1 MLQGDQALAEQVVT
15 ELSSNP
21 VTTFVALI
29 VKEAEKAG
37 EPGPD
42 PKQDRREPAGGRE
55 IPVDDQVCR

>member
-21 VTTFVALI
+21 VTTFVALV

-37 EPGPD
+37 DAGPD
-42 PKQDRREPAGGRE
+42 AKKDRREQAGGRE
-55 IPVDDQVCR
+55 VPVDDQVCR